1 MEKTLP
7 QSVACK
13 ITKIMCTNFGGTHLY
28 VKSELYERMQDCQIC
43 NPNEACIPDGNN
55 TTSEGKGVISSGK

>member
-28 VKSELYERMQDCQIC
+28 VKSELYEGMQDCQIC
-43 NPNEACIPDGNN
+43 NPTRLAYQMATILLHK
-55 TTSEGKGVISSGK
+55 GKV